1 MAAKDREWVLTGTVK
16 SSSIDLDS
24 VERFISTGEP
34 IAPEGA
40 PRRSLS
46 GSAAFELLI
55 GGRGASL
62 AEAVDKAVV
71 AGPVTVRFAQLNEV
85 NLGLAA
91 ARGGIGQ
98 GKGGITRFT
107 ELNASVVGG
116 AAGTSIRNIVARS
129 GTMSVRGDLRVADKA
144 LTGAL
149 LVDIATQR
157 DMRPFTVK
165 LSGTP
170 VAPIFSGN

>member
-1 MAAKDREWVLTGTVK
+1 M
-16 SSSIDLDS
+16 
-24 VERFISTGEP
+24 
-34 IAPEGA
+34 
-40 PRRSLS
+40 
-46 GSAAFELLI
+46 
-55 GGRGASL
+55 L
-62 AEAVDKAVV
+62 AEAVQ
-71 AGPVTVRFAQLNEV
+71 TVMRAHRVPDSYEKLKE
-85 NLGLAA
+85 LT
-91 ARGGIGQ
+91 R

-107 ELNASVVGG
+107 EFNASVVGG

-149 LVDIATQR
+149 SVDIATQR

-170 VAPIFSGN
+170 VAPVFSGN